1 MDPALRE
8 FLGDLYEFGRQ
19 NDAAKTAPAER
30 MRNITP
36 ETGEFLRMLVIAGN
50 LRRVLELG
58 TSNGYSTIWLADG
71 CRSVDGRVV
80 TVEIDTAKHAMA
92 LENFRL
98 AGAESWIDARLADIS
113 DVLPDLRGFDLVFLD
128 TDRSK
133 YVGWWPYLQESLRSD
148 GLLVV
153 DNASNRADELAPF
166 VRAIEETAG
175 FTTVLAPIGK
185 GEVLVLKER

>member
-1 MDPALRE
+1 MDPDLRE
-8 FLGDLYEFGRQ
+8 FLGDLYEFGRR
-19 NDAAKTAPAER
+19 NDAAKTDRAQR

-36 ETGEFLRMLVIAGN
+36 DTGEFLRMLVIAGN

-58 TSNGYSTIWLADG
+58 TSNGYSTIWLADA

-80 TVEIDTAKHAMA
+80 TVESDAAKHVMA
-92 LENFRL
+92 LENFRR
-98 AGAESWIDARLADIS
+98 AGVDSWIDARLADIS
-113 DVLPDLRGFDLVFLD
+113 DVLADLRGFALVFLD

-133 YVGWWPYLQESLRSD
+133 YVGWWPHLQESLRSG

-166 VRAIEETAG
+166 VRVIAETAG

-185 GEVLVLKER
+185 GELLVLKEK

>member
-1 MDPALRE
+1 MDPELRQ
-8 FLGDLYEFGRQ
+8 FLADLYEFGRR
-19 NDAAKTAPAER
+19 NDAAKTDRAER

-36 ETGEFLRMLVIAGN
+36 ETGEFLRLLVVAGN

-58 TSNGYSTIWLADG
+58 TSNGYSTIWLADA
-71 CRSVDGRVV
+71 CRATGGNVV
-80 TVEIDTAKHAMA
+80 TVEIDAAKHAMA

-98 AGAESWIDARLADIS
+98 AGVESWVDARLADIS
-113 DVLPDLRGFDLVFLD
+113 DVLADLHGFDLVFLD

-133 YVGWWPYLQESLRSD
+133 YVGWWPYLQEGLRPG

-166 VRAIEETAG
+166 VRVIEETAG

-185 GEVLVLKER
+185 GELLVLKER